1 MSSKITS
8 VFTGMTV
15 STILLYQDD
24 NDPHD
29 VIRITAFVPILVLKS
44 VDLFLTFRE
53 V

>member
-29 VIRITAFVPILVLKS
+29 VIRIIAVVLINLLQS
-44 VDLFLTFRE
+44 VEPFLNFCE